1 LIGSGSRVVAAQEP
15 STAAPV
21 IVTVADVQRLF
32 DAGDDRGTLRLAAE
46 ALSSRAVMP
55 LPERERYTVLVLRG
69 QSLLR
74 LNERAYAIDAFE
86 AASRSAGRGNM
97 KGAAIAKAY
106 AVLVARSQ
114 GSAYKPMHVSSNAES
129 IDIVS
134 PRSRAKALA
143 AAFEDLMLEN
153 QLAIK
158 AALEGRE
165 LPPMLDLVPTLGD
178 LYVLE
183 WAASGEPARTS
194 AVLKSFGLRARLLM
208 GTELARLGKR
218 VESLSEL
225 ANSWVGSDT
234 GYGSRVDRR
243 GLWTRE
249 RDELTEMIHYTGEI
263 RRAAQR
269 ARQISLSFGFTGENW
284 DPVIADASALLDR
297 IDELWTRRH

>member
-1 LIGSGSRVVAAQEP
+1 
-15 STAAPV
+15 
-21 IVTVADVQRLF
+21 
-32 DAGDDRGTLRLAAE
+32 
-46 ALSSRAVMP
+46 
-55 LPERERYTVLVLRG
+55 
-69 QSLLR
+69 
-74 LNERAYAIDAFE
+74 
-86 AASRSAGRGNM
+86 
-97 KGAAIAKAY
+97 
-106 AVLVARSQ
+106 
-114 GSAYKPMHVSSNAES
+114 
-129 IDIVS
+129 
-134 PRSRAKALA
+134 
-143 AAFEDLMLEN
+143 
-153 QLAIK
+153 
-158 AALEGRE
+158 
-165 LPPMLDLVPTLGD
+165 MLDLVPTLGD

-194 AVLKSFGLRARLLM
+194 AVLKSFGLRARLLL